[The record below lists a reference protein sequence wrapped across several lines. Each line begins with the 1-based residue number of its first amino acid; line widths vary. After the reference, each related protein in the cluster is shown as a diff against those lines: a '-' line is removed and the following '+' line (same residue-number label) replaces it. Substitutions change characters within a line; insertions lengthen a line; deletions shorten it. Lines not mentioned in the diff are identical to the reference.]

1 MIPMTIKERI
11 SQTKQKI
18 EKLKGQRNILTK
30 VQIFKFQPFS
40 RKQKQVLTWWVPDS
54 PVKDYDGII
63 ADGAIRS
70 GKTVC
75 MSLSF
80 VMWAMSTFSGQNF
93 AMCGKTIGSFRRNVL
108 FWLKLMLKSR
118 GYQVVDHRADNM
130 VEISRGQVTN
140 YFYIFGGKD
149 ERSQDLI
156 QGITL
161 AGLFCDEVA
170 LMPESFVNQAT
181 GRCSVTGSKYWFNCN
196 PDGPYHWFKVNWI
209 DKAIGYLGKKKV
221 ARIREEAKATGKEP
235 DLKKLLY
242 VHFTMDDNLS
252 LSEEIK
258 ARYRSMY
265 TGVFFKRYIKG
276 LWAMAEGVI
285 YDMFDPDKHT
295 RKIRDIAPLLIDGGR
310 YVSCDYGTQNA
321 TVFLLWNKGI
331 DGVWYCIRE
340 YYHSGRETKQK
351 SGSAYADDFEAWL
364 DGTAIQGVIIDPA
377 ATSFA
382 AELNERGYKTIK
394 AANEVTDG
402 IRLTMSL
409 LNRGKIMFS
418 QSCINTIKEFASY
431 IWDAKAADRG
441 EDAPVKQHDHA
452 MDAVRYFCY
461 TILNNKRVRIKK
473 KSSYGLS

>member
-1 MIPMTIKERI
+1 MKRKRP
-11 SQTKQKI
+11 
-18 EKLKGQRNILTK
+18 
-30 VQIFKFQPFS
+30 IFKFQKFS
-40 RKQKQVLTWWVPDS
+40 RKQRQVFTWWADSS
-54 PVKDYDGII
+54 PVKDAEGII

-70 GKTVC
+70 GKTVS
-75 MSLSF
+75 MSLSY
-80 VMWAMSTFSGQNF
+80 VMWAMERYDGENF
-93 AMCGKTIGSFRRNVL
+93 IMAGKTISSFKRNVL
-108 FWLKLMLKSR
+108 QNLKLMLTSR
-118 GYQVVDHRADNM
+118 GYKWIYHISGDLPNM
-130 VEISRGQVTN
+130 LEVTRKGKTN
-140 YFYIFGGKD
+140 YFFIFGGKD
-149 ERSQDLI
+149 EGSQDLV
-156 QGITL
+156 QGITA
-161 AGLFCDEVA
+161 AGAFFDEVA

-181 GRCSVTGSKYWFNCN
+181 GRLSVEGSKMWFNCN

-221 ARIREEAKATGKEP
+221 AKIREEAKATGKEP

-265 TGVFFKRYIKG
+265 TGVFFKRYIMG

>member
-40 RKQKQVLTWWVPDS
+40 RKQKQILTWWVPDS

-80 VMWAMSTFSGQNF
+80 VMWAMSTFAGQNF

-118 GYQVVDHRADNM
+118 CYRVVDHRADNM

-170 LMPESFVNQAT
+170 LMPESFANQAT
-181 GRCSVTGSKYWFNCN
+181 GRLSVEGSKMWFNCN
-196 PDGPYHWFKVNWI
+196 PAGPVHWFKVNWI
-209 DKAIGYLGKKKV
+209 DT
-221 ARIREEAKATGKEP
+221 RR
-235 DLKKLLY
+235 DKKLLY
-242 VHFTMDDNLS
+242 LHFTMDDNLS
-252 LSEEIK
+252 LSEKTK

-265 TGVFFKRYIKG
+265 VGVFYLRYIKG
-276 LWAMAEGVI
+276 LWKAAEGLI
-285 YDMFDPDKHT
+285 YTMFTDDNLYTDDQRPVALKST
-295 RKIRDIAPLLIDGGR
+295 AVRSIA
-310 YVSCDYGTQNA
+310 VDYGTTNPC
-321 TVFLLWNKGI
+321 VFLDIWDDGQTLWV
-331 DGVWYCIRE
+331 DRE
-340 YYHSGRETKQK
+340 YRWDSRSEEARRSPNPQRTDSQ
-351 SGSAYADDFEAWL
+351 YADDMAEFMGNRPEE
-364 DGTAIQGVIIDPA
+364 QCEIIVDPSA
-377 ATSFA
+377 ASFI
-382 AELNERGYKTIK
+382 AELQGRGYYVKP
-394 AANEVTDG
+394 ADNEVIDG
-402 IRLTMSL
+402 IRIVSTLLAKRNIRINRKCRGLTGEM
-409 LNRGKIMFS
+409 
-418 QSCINTIKEFASY
+418 QSY
-431 IWDAKAADRG
+431 VWDDKAAERG
-441 EDAPVKQHDHA
+441 EEKPVKQQDHGP
-452 MDAVRYFCY
+452 DALRYYCK
-461 TILNNKRVRIKK
+461 TKLPKWRIA
-473 KSSYGLS
+473 S